1 MLSRVA
7 RGLRPVPR
15 RAYAT
20 RRPIVG
26 GNWKCNPATAA
37 SLPELVQNYAA
48 VSQYAGI
55 AVAKNTFAMG
65 GA

>member
-7 RGLRPVPR
+7 RGLRPAR

-48 VSQYAGI
+48 VSQYAG
-55 AVAKNTFAMG
+55 TPLG
-65 GA
+65 PGDS

>member
-7 RGLRPVPR
+7 RGLRPAPR

-37 SLPELVQNYAA
+37 SLPELVQNYAPI
-48 VSQYAGI
+48 SQYAG
-55 AVAKNTFAMG
+55 KPLG
-65 GA
+65 PGDS